1 MLNYKE
7 IKIGNIFKRS
17 IKLANILDIDQ
28 EMLRKIEMIIKK
40 YLILRISSM
49 SLAHI
54 MRK

>member
-7 IKIGNIFKRS
+7 IKIGNIFKRG

-28 EMLRKIEMIIKK
+28 EYAKKNRNDNKK
-40 YLILRISSM
+40 YLILRISSI
-49 SLAHI
+49 SLVHI